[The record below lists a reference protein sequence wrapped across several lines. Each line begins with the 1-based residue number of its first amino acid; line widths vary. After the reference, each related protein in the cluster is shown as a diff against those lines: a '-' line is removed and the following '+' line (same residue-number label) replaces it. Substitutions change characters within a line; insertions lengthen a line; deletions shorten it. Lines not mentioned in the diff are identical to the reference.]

1 MSFSYNGNKID
12 PSAPRV
18 ASLSVSSL
26 ADTADDES
34 RNFICLQSGEPL
46 TRAQKAELQEHHVQ
60 FQKYLGGNAWLCRY
74 DPDDMEKLRHLPS
87 VSKAFPVKADYKI
100 SPALKAGND
109 DADAKKT
116 VDVVMHELSTDSA
129 GGLAARISDITGV
142 PTDEMSLRHGDS
154 IVRLQVDEQQLHQI
168 AKIDDVGSIDKVQN
182 LKLYNN
188 LARGI
193 LRSDFKLNDTNF
205 QGQGQ
210 TITVADTGFDSGSK
224 SKVHDAFKHRVIG
237 LVPIGRENET
247 DDVDGH
253 GTHVC
258 GSALGDGKSESMG
271 GAIQGTAPQAELVV
285 QALLTD
291 PIPVGRGRKERV
303 LFGNTDKDLAYLLS
317 NAYKHHN
324 SRIHTNSWGP
334 VWDEF
339 TRTQAPYGNG
349 GEQLDDFVW
358 KHKDLV
364 VCFAA
369 GNDGREET
377 SEAGA
382 GQVGG
387 QSAAKNCI
395 TVGSCDNNRPSKDE
409 SFIAFDENG
418 RLEGSPNHISS
429 FSSRGPSAEGR
440 IKPDIVAP
448 GSMILSARSH
458 KAPQQKSFGVSKD
471 QDWMFLTGTSMA
483 TPLIAGCVA
492 ALREHLIK
500 QGIQSPSA
508 ALIKALLVNG
518 AVGLGRPIEEQG
530 FGRVDLGNSIFDT
543 SAVDKGFFEGVL
555 YNEDDRDFVKK
566 DLVLKHPS
574 LNKGLPVTLKAT
586 LVYMDQPGEC
596 LQNNFN
602 LIIHN
607 GDQKRHG
614 NKGDMQDEYDN
625 ANNVEQVIWKDL
637 VVGDTVT
644 FEVSNREVFSA
655 PEVSFALA
663 WSVTAQLPA

>member
-1 MSFSYNGNKID
+1 MAFSYNGNKID

-46 TRAQKAELQEHHVQ
+46 TRTQKAELQEHRVQ

-87 VSKAFPVKADYKI
+87 VSRVFPVKADYKI

-109 DADAKKT
+109 ADTGGKKT
-116 VDVVMHELSTDSA
+116 IDVVMHELSIDSA
-129 GGLAARISDITGV
+129 GELAARISDVTGISM
-142 PTDEMSLRHGDS
+142 DEMSLRHGDS
-154 IVRLQVDEQQLHQI
+154 IVRLQVDKQQLHQI
-168 AKIDDVGSIDKVQN
+168 AKIEDVGSIDKVQN

-224 SKVHDAFKHRVIG
+224 SKVHDAFKHRVVG
-237 LVPIGRENET
+237 LVPIGRKKET

-271 GAIQGTAPQAELVV
+271 GVIQGAAPQAELVV

-291 PIPVGRGRKERV
+291 LIDIGDGTKQRV
-303 LFGNTDKDLAYLLS
+303 LFGNTDKDLAYLLT
-317 NAYKHHN
+317 NAYEDHS

-349 GEQLDDFVW
+349 STQLDDFVW
-358 KHKDLV
+358 KHQDLV

-395 TVGSCDNNRPSKDE
+395 TVGSCDNTRPSKDE
-409 SFIAFDENG
+409 SFVAFDERG
-418 RLEGSPNHISS
+418 KLEGNPSHISS

-440 IKPDIVAP
+440 IKPEVVAP

-458 KAPQQKSFGVSKD
+458 KAPQEEFFGVSKD
-471 QDWMFLTGTSMA
+471 EDWMFLTGTSMA
-483 TPLIAGCVA
+483 TPLVAGCVA
-492 ALREHLIK
+492 ALREHLTK
-500 QGIQSPSA
+500 QRVQRPSA

-518 AVGLGRPIEEQG
+518 AVDLGKSVAEQG
-530 FGRVDLGNSIFDT
+530 FGRVDLSNSIFDA
-543 SAVDKGFFEGVL
+543 SAVDKGFLEDVL

-574 LNKGLPVTLKAT
+574 LDKGSPVTLKAT
-586 LVYMDQPGEC
+586 LVYMDQAGEF

-602 LIIHN
+602 LVIHS
-607 GDQKRHG
+607 GGKKRHG

-625 ANNVEQVIWKDL
+625 INNVEQVIWKDL
-637 VVGDTVT
+637 AVGDTVT

-663 WSVTAQLPA
+663 WSVIV